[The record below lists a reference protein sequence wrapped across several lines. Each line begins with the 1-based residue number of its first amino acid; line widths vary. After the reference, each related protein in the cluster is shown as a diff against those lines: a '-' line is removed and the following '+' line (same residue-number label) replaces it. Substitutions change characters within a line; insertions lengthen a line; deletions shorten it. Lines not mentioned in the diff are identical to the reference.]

1 MPLLF
6 LLLAA
11 TTPPP
16 VPAAAVAQPT
26 QPAPPPVAPTL
37 PVRGLNCT
45 GPGGEVRQFT
55 IDVTGNRWKESG
67 KKWAKIAAI
76 NADAITLVRE
86 RSRLSDFN
94 REEVLDRT
102 TLTLSSRFRSGL
114 IDDARTY
121 RCELGAAVMEPR
133 L

>member
-1 MPLLF
+1 MHLLF
-6 LLLAA
+6 LILAA
-11 TTPPP
+11 SVPPP
-16 VPAAAVAQPT
+16 VPVA
-26 QPAPPPVAPTL
+26 PAPPVH
-37 PVRGLNCT
+37 GLTCT

-55 IDVTGNRWKESG
+55 LDVTGKRWKESG
-67 KKWAKIAAI
+67 KKWARMAAV

-114 IDDARTY
+114 IDDVRTY
-121 RCELGAAVMEPR
+121 RCDLSAAAIEPR